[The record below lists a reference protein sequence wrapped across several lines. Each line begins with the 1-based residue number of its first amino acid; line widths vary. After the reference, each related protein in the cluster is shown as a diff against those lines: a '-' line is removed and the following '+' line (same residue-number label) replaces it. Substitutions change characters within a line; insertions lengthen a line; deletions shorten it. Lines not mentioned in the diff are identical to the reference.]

1 MFPRAWWS
9 KVRCSNAGIAENPWT
24 LNAREFRPGFTFRT
38 CPIFWSTEASKH
50 AWWPGL
56 THVKVRALMVFLPY
70 FSLFDLSHLLW
81 ILNIFKHSSIYLDCL
96 NVATDFYTFE
106 SGRVDPESTI
116 AINTPIVAIC
126 SEHYCN
132 LEHRHVNGFVT
143 GKAATYWCWLQF
155 HRFQENIV
163 QWKKNEKARESWCSW
178 EERKKKLGQREDRRL
193 NDETKKLSSQFWP
206 NFIEFGNCHL

>member
-1 MFPRAWWS
+1 MPHCWGEYQGACQFCYCFKQSKFRYLLPYESWLLFPRARWI

-38 CPIFWSTEASKH
+38 CSIFWSTEASKH
-50 AWWPGL
+50 VWWPGL
-56 THVKVRALMVFLPY
+56 THVKMRALMVFLPY

-116 AINTPIVAIC
+116 AIQYSNRSYLFRT
-126 SEHYCN
+126 
-132 LEHRHVNGFVT
+132 L
-143 GKAATYWCWLQF
+143 LQF
-155 HRFQENIV
+155 RAHACKWICN
-163 QWKKNEKARESWCSW
+163 W
-178 EERKKKLGQREDRRL
+178 
-193 NDETKKLSSQFWP
+193 
-206 NFIEFGNCHL
+206 